1 MKSVMKTLIVCVVVA
16 SVMVM
21 SGTAAVA
28 QVGFG
33 FPPLWSSPTF
43 STQPMQVPT
52 WEDPFLGEGD
62 ILIDNFEYWDSPY
75 NHGWRQSEPA
85 YPTYGFG
92 MGYATIFNT
101 ILDLQ
106 EGSRVLDVY
115 RPASVFLIGTPYEK
129 HMILHGLSS
138 PPSAIDQ
145 DGENFINLNKNP
157 VLSFQFRAPLGI
169 EKWDIFELIVTG
181 YTGASIP
188 NNITVRFLPLQPNA
202 GACLGPVN
210 STDGMY
216 GYQAAVTGFQN
227 SSGTTAGSI
236 EVTVF
241 LGRGLLDGSWHVVWI
256 DLREAVKAGV
266 DVFSDIGTSERS
278 DWYMVQADA
287 ILITGQMFRLDNLMF
302 RADEGHDLLDYPDLF
317 EMGPLYAQIFEPYRF
332 LFFAD
337 YAGAHIATHDVDEHK
352 TESDHISDLMLNP
365 ANFILTEDPNDPND
379 TVVKYWTDL
388 GADPNLFGKNDPTI
402 AALFKREQFV
412 VDLSLPIFADPNMRF
427 GGNTAK
433 ALIAQGTLGWN
444 PTVGGHG
451 ANGVQAFLLQPLPV
465 YPYDGMPTYFPSYYA
480 AMDVIKAYGKPF
492 YRPELVFILEGAL
505 WNAGMTV
512 WPNIAAL
519 DYTPM
524 YFEDLI
530 VTIEVTNGVHSD
542 VRTFPISVVNY
553 PVENYP
559 PVVQLEINDQ
569 IFYVGELG
577 EYIVNFIDPDCFIFS
592 MAQPAATTHTPGYPL
607 STNFRT
613 DMEGLVWNMT
623 INGLP
628 NYQYG
633 PWIEQIIN
641 PGSGLIGWTPKFEGA
656 YNTVITCRDARS
668 ALGFGE
674 ITIFA
679 VNRGTWLNHPPIIL
693 GGPTQPVVIKA
704 GEEFILHAPNFS
716 VEDPDGDQLYASCNI
731 GSCGRAPDDS
741 FIWTFQTNF
750 PGSYM
755 VEIVFYDIRGGYAIM
770 ELFLDVKPWW
780 SY

>member
-1 MKSVMKTLIVCVVVA
+1 MKSVKKTLIVCVVVA
-16 SVMVM
+16 LVMVM
-21 SGTAAVA
+21 VETAAIA

-33 FPPLWSSPTF
+33 FPPLWNFPSF
-43 STQPMQVPT
+43 STQPLQVPT

-101 ILDLQ
+101 VLDLQ

-115 RPASVFLIGTPYEK
+115 RPASVFLLGTPYEK
-129 HMILHGLSS
+129 HMIFHGLYS

-145 DGENFINLNKNP
+145 DGEDFINLNNDP

-169 EKWDIFELIVTG
+169 EKWDIFEIAVAG

-188 NNITVRFLPLQPNA
+188 NDITVRLVPLQPPA
-202 GACLGPVN
+202 GACLGAVN
-210 STDGMY
+210 STEGMY
-216 GYQAAVTGFQN
+216 GYQAAVTGFRN
-227 SSGTTAGSI
+227 SSGTTAGSM
-236 EVTVF
+236 EVTVY

-256 DLREAVKAGV
+256 NLPDAVKAAV
-266 DVFSDIGTSERS
+266 DASDDIESSERS
-278 DWYMVQADA
+278 DWYMAQANA
-287 ILITGQMFRLDNLMF
+287 ILLSGQMFRLDNLMF
-302 RADEGHDLLDYPDLF
+302 RADSGHDLMDYPDLF
-317 EMGPLYAQIFEPYRF
+317 EMGPLYAQMFEPYRF

-337 YAGAHIATHDVDEHK
+337 YAGARIAAHDVDGHK
-352 TESDHISDLMLNP
+352 SECDHVSDLMLNP
-365 ANFILTEDPNDPND
+365 KNFMLVEDPNDPD
-379 TVVKYWTDL
+379 DPVVKYWTDL
-388 GADPNLFGKNDPTI
+388 GADPNLFGKNDPNI
-402 AALFKREQFV
+402 ATLFKRDQFV
-412 VDLSLPIFADPNMRF
+412 VDLSLPIFADANMRL
-427 GGNTAK
+427 GGEMAK
-433 ALIAQGTLGWN
+433 CVIAQGTLGWN
-444 PTVGGHG
+444 ATVGGYG

-465 YPYDGMPTYFPSYYA
+465 YPYDGMPTYYPAYYA
-480 AMDVIKAYGKPF
+480 VLDVIAAYGKPF
-492 YRPELVFILEGAL
+492 YRPELAFMLEGAL
-505 WNAGMTV
+505 WNAGVTV

-530 VTIEVTNGVHSD
+530 ITIEVTNGVHSD

-559 PVVQLEINDQ
+559 PVVQLDIDDQ

-592 MAQPAATTHTPGYPL
+592 MGQPAATTHVPGYPL
-607 STNFRT
+607 NANFRT
-613 DMEGLVWNMT
+613 DMEGMTWNLT

-633 PWIEQIIN
+633 PWIEQIVN
-641 PGSGLIGWTPKFEGA
+641 PCSGLIGWVPKFEGA
-656 YNTVITCRDARS
+656 YDAVITCRDARG

-704 GEEFILHAPNFS
+704 GEEFILHTPNFS
-716 VEDPDGDQLYASCNI
+716 VEDPDGDQLYASCNL
-731 GSCGRAPDDS
+731 GSCGCAPDGS
-741 FIWTFQTNF
+741 FIWTFQSNF

-755 VEIVFYDIRGGYAIM
+755 VEIVFYDIRGGYAVM
-770 ELFLDVKPWW
+770 EFFLDVKPWW
-780 SY
+780 TY